1 MGKKTIFSDV
11 QYEMGT
17 KSIISDVQYEMG
29 TKSIISDVKYENGH
43 LGQCGTGRV
52 GIAVV

>member
-1 MGKKTIFSDV
+1 MGTKSIISDV
-11 QYEMGT
+11 KYEMGT

>member
-1 MGKKTIFSDV
+1 MIVYFQMQSIKL
-11 QYEMGT
+11 GT
-17 KSIISDVQYEMG
+17 KSIISDVKYEMG

>member
-1 MGKKTIFSDV
+1 
-11 QYEMGT
+11 MGT

-52 GIAVV
+52 GIAVVSAATPPFPVLNF

>member
-1 MGKKTIFSDV
+1 
-11 QYEMGT
+11 MGT
-17 KSIISDVQYEMG
+17 KSIISDGKYEIGTKSIISEVQYEMG
-29 TKSIISDVKYENGH
+29 TKNIISDVKYENGH

>member
-1 MGKKTIFSDV
+1 MK
-11 QYEMGT
+11 MGT
-17 KSIISDVQYEMG
+17 QSIISDVKYEKG